1 MDKLIK
7 MLVVSAICVTSA
19 AQANEGTTNAR
30 PYEKLDQGVSNLT
43 ITQSESVSD
52 LVKRNKYDLNEV
64 EDQLNSNAVQNSR
77 NQNNIY
83 SNDRDIADLYRRVN
97 RL

>member
-1 MDKLIK
+1 MDKLMKI
-7 MLVVSAICVTSA
+7 LAVSVICITSA
-19 AQANEGTTNAR
+19 AHANESTTNAR